1 MSDQDRPV
9 EGRGREQQVG
19 GAATAT
25 TATEPVHGPAA
36 ATQESSAE
44 QAPPRPFAEQQQYER
59 PYGQQYEQPYEQPY
73 AQPYGQQP
81 YGQPA
86 PYGHGQPVHP
96 GWQAAPAAGQR
107 ESVWRRRLWL
117 LPLIVGVAALV
128 VGLVAGGAGGFALG
142 STLGGGG
149 RPGISV
155 DGPAPGGP
163 GGGGSPF
170 DGDSSGE

>member
-1 MSDQDRPV
+1 MSDQHRPA
-9 EGRGREQQVG
+9 EMPDHDQQ
-19 GAATAT
+19 
-25 TATEPVHGPAA
+25 
-36 ATQESSAE
+36 
-44 QAPPRPFAEQQQYER
+44 
-59 PYGQQYEQPYEQPY
+59 
-73 AQPYGQQP
+73 YGQQP
-81 YGQPA
+81 HDQYAAGGPAQPGSAGQ
-86 PYGHGQPVHP
+86 YGHGPGHPGHP
-96 GWQAAPAAGQR
+96 GWQAAPVAGHR

-117 LPLIVGVAALV
+117 LPLVVGVAALV

-170 DGDSSGE
+170 DDRGDSSGE